1 MRRMVPIRILVALI
15 SVKVG
20 LSTEQPDRNNNL
32 RIRFDPQDYTITFG
46 EPVTLNLWIDGS
58 SSKNLSVQF
67 STNDN
72 SFVHVVPEITWIRQ
86 YEAHSNNITTVEAT
100 GLRPGRFIIKP
111 AVEPE
116 GVIDDRRLFVRLKVA
131 LYHPL
136 ILISLLIGWS
146 YTACWCGGYYPQ
158 IFLNHRRKNVVGL
171 SFDFLHI
178 NIIGHISYAI
188 FNSLMYWNNYI
199 EQEYFNRHPFGLN
212 PVIGNDVG
220 FAVYA
225 SFATGYT
232 ILQCYMYE
240 NGGNSVSTI
249 AKAIIGSH
257 FIVILGSLG
266 MVLFGSHHWL
276 DFLYVL
282 SYVKLST
289 TLIKYFP
296 QAYINYKRK
305 STEGFAIMNRLLDI
319 AGGLF
324 GILQMVINAWNFDDW
339 QSILGDPVKFGLG
352 VFSILFDLVFI
363 TQHYILYRN
372 PSKKYKTEGSGM
384 KVVYN
389 LAGSQ

>member
-1 MRRMVPIRILVALI
+1 MVLVRVLFTIICLI
-15 SVKVG
+15 QGFKSVLPG
-20 LSTEQPDRNNNL
+20 GMNRL
-32 RIRFDPQDYTITFG
+32 RIRLNPQEYTVTFG

-58 SSKNLSVQF
+58 ASENLSILF
-67 STNDN
+67 DADGN
-72 SFVHVVPEITWIRQ
+72 SFVKVVPQLTQLFQTEI
-86 YEAHSNNITTVEAT
+86 YSNNVTHLEAI
-100 GLRPGRFIIKP
+100 GLRPGRFIVKP
-111 AVEPE
+111 TVDPE
-116 GVIDDRRLFVRLKVA
+116 GAVDDRRLFVRLKVA

-146 YTACWCGGYYPQ
+146 YTACWCIGYYPQ
-158 IFLNHRRKNVVGL
+158 IVLNHRRKSVVGL

-178 NIIGHISYAI
+178 NILGHIAYAI
-188 FNSLMYWNNYI
+188 FNSFMYWNSYI
-199 EQEYFNRHPFGLN
+199 EQEYFNRHPYGLN

-225 SFATGYT
+225 SFATGFT
-232 ILQCYMYE
+232 IIQCYMYE
-240 NGGNSVSTI
+240 SGGNSVSSA
-249 AKAIIGSH
+249 AKVIIGAHFVVIIGSL
-257 FIVILGSLG
+257 V

-339 QSILGDPVKFGLG
+339 QSIIGDPVKFGLG

-363 TQHYILYRN
+363 SQHYILYRK
-372 PSKKYKTEGSGM
+372 PTKTFKSDGSGM

-389 LAGSQ
+389 MAGSK